1 MPKNNVLQEAAFL
14 VRCSTDKQ
22 DYDRQIQDLTVVA
35 ERFGLHVSDSNIYGE
50 YITGKDDTTKQ
61 DRLSVRRCR
70 NAAEEHKYK
79 YLLVAEVSRMSRD
92 SVSGRVYVRQFCNLR
107 IPIYFRDKMKWTMNP
122 ETLDIDESFIKELG
136 LYFDGAAE
144 YLKSMKTQIA
154 SGRRARLRNNGLIIG
169 HVPLGYKKRGGK
181 DRNTKYELVIDEK
194 TAPVV
199 KDIFTMYLAD
209 EASMSSVSKAI
220 SVKYGIRKTVSGVQQ
235 VLARKEYYTGE
246 YTVYLSDPDDKN
258 KAPEPFTITFEPLI
272 SKETYEA
279 AESKRKSNKS
289 SREPYPKQM
298 RHPLSRLIKCPFCG
312 HSFSPRARSGDKPG
326 EKYRIINGKIAYS
339 WICMTR
345 INNAGECISH
355 VNLNDEKTETIVW
368 ELIKRELL
376 DFADLHKDTREE
388 KILELRQK
396 IADAKGQ
403 IPLYIDSIEKAKAR
417 RKRAYHIYLDAADLD
432 EEQAKKDYDETIRE
446 VRKQSDSYTSEIET
460 LKRRI
465 TSWEESIRYYS
476 QTNITSEYIDSI
488 EDNLEEKRK
497 LFLQLIHKITPYGI
511 RDGVVVIELDT
522 VNGTYYILF
531 DGNQRFAKCVAHYIA
546 APFAE
551 WHTETDGELKM
562 HERNSYFTL
571 KNTDILAKVDD
582 IDPDRASFTDMQ
594 TFCAANGWVLPYFQI
609 YGLRRGENADNS

>member
-1 MPKNNVLQEAAFL
+1 MLKNNVLQEAAFL

-107 IPIYFRDKMKWTMNP
+107 IPIYFRDKMKWTMDP

-181 DRNTKYELVIDEK
+181 DRNTKYELIRDDE
-194 TAPVV
+194 TAPIVE
-199 KDIFTMYLAD
+199 DIFTMYLTD
-209 EASMSSVSKAI
+209 EATLKSVSLAI
-220 SVKYGIRKTVSGVQQ
+220 SAKYGIRRTVSGVQQ

-246 YTVYLSDPDDKN
+246 YTVYLSDPDDKK
-258 KAPEPFTITFEPLI
+258 KAPEPFTITFTPLI

-279 AESKRKSNKS
+279 AESKRKANKS
-289 SREPYPKQM
+289 SREPYPKQII
-298 RHPLSRLIKCPFCG
+298 HPLSRLIKCPFCG
-312 HSFSPRARSGDKPG
+312 HSFSPRARNGDRPG
-326 EKYRIINGKIAYS
+326 EKYRMINGKIAYS

-345 INNAGECISH
+345 INNAGDCLSH
-355 VNLNDEKTETIVW
+355 INLNNEKVEAIIW
-368 ELIKRELL
+368 DFIKKELL

-396 IADAKGQ
+396 IADAQGQ
-403 IPLYIDSIEKAKAR
+403 IPLYIDSLEKAEAR
-417 RKRAYHIYLDAADLD
+417 RKRAYRIYLDAADLD
-432 EEQAKKDYDETIRE
+432 EEQAKKDYDETIKE
-446 VRKQSDSYTSEIET
+446 VRRQNEAYTSEMET
-460 LKRRI
+460 LKKRI
-465 TSWEESIRYYS
+465 KSWEGSIEYYS
-476 QTNITSEYIDSI
+476 QDNITREYIAGI
-488 EDNLEEKRK
+488 ENNDTEKRK
-497 LFLQLIHKITPYGI
+497 LFVQLIEKVVPYSI
-511 RDGVVVIELDT
+511 KQGVVVMELTT
-522 VNGTYYILF
+522 VNGLYYIMF
-531 DGNQRFAKCVAHYIA
+531 DGNQFGEKRIAQYIA
-546 APFAE
+546 APFAV
-551 WHTETDGELKM
+551 WHTEEDGKLLTYNT
-562 HERNSYFTL
+562 NSYFTL
-571 KNTDILAKVDD
+571 KN
-582 IDPDRASFTDMQ
+582 IDLLNTIDGLDAEHVTYKQMQ
-594 TFCAANGWVLPYFQI
+594 DFCEANEWTIPYNYI
-609 YGLRRGENADNS
+609 YK